1 MTTEFVS
8 EEESKYADSPMRL
21 QGSSASSA
29 SVASRLYGTRSRRDS
44 LGGSSSE
51 SDLIAFGGDQDA
63 MNDFSSQMSQFNTFT
78 KRYSELEERVMSLS
92 DEKTRLKTENSVM
105 KERVHNLE
113 EQLTDNEDRFKQ
125 LISDE
130 KTRGTESISRLKREK
145 ELETE
150 SWNLKYQMLEKDL
163 IAAKKDAERS
173 NEETKRVRNEL
184 EKTENKLEE
193 AQLLIEGMEEERIQL
208 ERQFKKFKE
217 EAQQDIDSSSEM
229 VEVLALETEELRR
242 KVDGPRSGSISEHI
256 GDMHEEMDVLK
267 AKIAELM
274 REKEEMADQLLATSV
289 EKGRSLIADTPSL
302 ADELAGGDSSQ
313 LLDALREQE
322 ICNQKLRV
330 YINGILMRVIER
342 HPEILEIGEEG
353 VRILSKLTVRRRIS
367 VLANV
372 VVVFNAGRIL
382 ITNPFRQNLR
392 LPSLIVSSMG
402 MMVERRDV
410 DNNNWQISC
419 DVARS
424 FSFFLLPF

>member
-1 MTTEFVS
+1 
-8 EEESKYADSPMRL
+8 MRL

-242 KVDGPRSGSISEHI
+242 KVDGPRSESISEHI

-289 EKGRSLIADTPSL
+289 ERGRSLIADTPSL

-353 VRILSKLTVRRRIS
+353 VSMIYNTWLLSKISSLYQLTKFQISRNPLQVDGAPENLSPRQRRRRLQCRKNPHHQPFPPES
-367 VLANV
+367 PPTFPHRFFDGDDGRAARRRQQQLAK
-372 VVVFNAGRIL
+372 
-382 ITNPFRQNLR
+382 
-392 LPSLIVSSMG
+392 
-402 MMVERRDV
+402 
-410 DNNNWQISC
+410 
-419 DVARS
+419 
-424 FSFFLLPF
+424 FL